1 MKSKAVRRTRRSPH
15 GPSAKGG
22 HRSIEIKRREAT
34 PQGGHRRYKKEI
46 SDTINILNMQIKFK
60 PSIAKQDKLLVAP
73 LFLIKKKLFL
83 KPIPVK
89 FAKIA
94 EKLFKSKE
102 FECKT
107 EQIYKIDD
115 GSQKILL
122 LGLGKKE
129 KLSSSRVRN
138 SFAVAFKKSAAL
150 KSKTIA
156 VLFYKELE
164 KFSQEAGEGMILA
177 SYNLAKYKTGKALEE
192 AKKSE
197 IEEIIFITKNEKLC
211 GAAIKKG
218 VAIADTVNKIKDLVN
233 APSNV
238 LTPAEFATRAKHLA
252 KEHNYKIEILEKST
266 LKKLGLNT
274 LLAVNAGAD
283 RSEQEARM
291 IILKHLPLKNAA
303 PIVIVGKGIIFDTG
317 GYNIKTNK
325 SIYEMQ
331 HDKAGACAVLG
342 VFELLT
348 RLKIKQNVIGIMP
361 ITENLV
367 GPRAYKPADIIKT
380 YSGKTVE
387 VVDTDAE
394 GRLILAD
401 AISYAVKNFKP
412 RYLIDIATLT
422 GACVIALGDRYA
434 GAMGNDKKL
443 LAFLRASGRQTDEL
457 IWPLPMHPDFQK
469 KTKSK
474 IADIQNIDEG
484 TGYMAGAS
492 KGAA

>member
-1 MKSKAVRRTRRSPH
+1 
-15 GPSAKGG
+15 
-22 HRSIEIKRREAT
+22 
-34 PQGGHRRYKKEI
+34 
-46 SDTINILNMQIKFK
+46 MQIKFK
-60 PSIAKQDKLLVAP
+60 PSITKQDKLLIIP

-83 KPIPVK
+83 KPIPTK

-94 EKLFKSKE
+94 EKLYKSKE
-102 FECKT
+102 FLCKN
-107 EQIYKIDD
+107 EELYSYNSENRVIF
-115 GSQKILL
+115 

-129 KLSSSRVRN
+129 KLTDARVRN
-138 SFAVAFKKSAAL
+138 SFAHAL
-150 KSKTIA
+150 KKAKSLKINNVS
-156 VLFYKELE
+156 VLLYEELAPY
-164 KFSQEAGEGMILA
+164 SQALAEGMFL
-177 SYNLAKYKTGKALEE
+177 SNFQLSKHKTGKNLKESLKTE
-192 AKKSE
+192 IKSISFICKNKKLFSE
-197 IEEIIFITKNEKLC
+197 S
-211 GAAIKKG
+211 IKK
-218 VAIADTVNKIKDLVN
+218 ALIISEAVNKTKELVN
-233 APSNV
+233 APANLLS
-238 LTPAEFATRAKHLA
+238 PMEFALKAKELA
-252 KEHNYKIEILEKST
+252 KNNKYEIEILEKSA

-283 RSEQEARM
+283 RSEQEARL
-291 IILKHLPLKNAA
+291 IILKYLPNKNQA
-303 PIVIVGKGIIFDTG
+303 PIALVGKGIIFDTG

-331 HDKAGACAVLG
+331 HDKAGAAAVLG
-342 VFELLT
+342 VFELLS
-348 RLKIKQNVIGIMP
+348 RLRIRQNVIGIMP

-401 AISYAVKNFKP
+401 AISYAIKNFKP
-412 RYLIDIATLT
+412 RYLIDLATLT

-434 GAMGNDKKL
+434 GLMGNNSRLKKL
-443 LAFLRASGRQTDEL
+443 LAESGRRTDEL
-457 IWPLPMHPDFQK
+457 VWPLPMHPDFSK

-492 KGAA
+492 KGAAFLKNFVDKTPWAHLDIAGVAFTKNPKPYEQERGTGFGVRLLINLLENLK